1 MMPASMIDRFIETY
15 QQLNIRSLGLLSR
28 LYRDD
33 VRFQDPFRLV
43 TGLPALTDYFAELY
57 RHAES
62 CSFTFEDAVVQDA
75 TGCLT
80 WTMALKHPRLNGGGL
95 VTVPGSTWIKFDEKV
110 FYHRDYFD
118 GGAMLYE
125 QLPLIGRIIRAIK
138 ERV

>member
-1 MMPASMIDRFIETY
+1 MKASMIDRFIKTY
-15 QQLNIRSLGLLSR
+15 QQLNIHSLGLLSQ

-57 RHAES
+57 RHVES
-62 CSFTFEDAVVQDA
+62 CSFAFEDTVLQTHAA
-75 TGCLT
+75 SLT
-80 WTMALKHPRLNGGGL
+80 WTMSLKHPRLNGGEL

-125 QLPLIGRIIRAIK
+125 
-138 ERV
+138 